1 MPFPGMRSFGRH
13 RHLAIS
19 NRLWSLQ
26 DRENDKVSLAVDSG
40 LWWATNVQGAGPH
53 GLESINPVELNFLGP
68 GRLRQHHGRHES
80 SAAVTILTGIL

>member
-1 MPFPGMRSFGRH
+1 LGDIAIWRFQIDFG
-13 RHLAIS
+13 LCIG
-19 NRLWSLQ
+19 LQ

-68 GRLRQHHGRHES
+68 GRLRQHHGRRES